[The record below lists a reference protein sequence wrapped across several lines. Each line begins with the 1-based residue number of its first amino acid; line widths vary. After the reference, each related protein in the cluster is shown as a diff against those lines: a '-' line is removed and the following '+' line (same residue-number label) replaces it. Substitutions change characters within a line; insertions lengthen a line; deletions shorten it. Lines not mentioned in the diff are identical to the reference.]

1 MTAYGAILQN
11 GGFARF
17 ADQRRVYIL
26 RALPD
31 GTKAKLP
38 VDVVAIKSGQRPDV
52 LLQVN
57 DILVVPEK
65 FWSF

>member
-1 MTAYGAILQN
+1 
-11 GGFARF
+11 
-17 ADQRRVYIL
+17 VYIL

-38 VDVVAIKSGQRPDV
+38 VNIGAIKSGQRPDV
-52 LLQVN
+52 QLQVN
-57 DILVVPEK
+57 DIIVVPEK